1 MTDHGEILIS
11 TKELIDNAE
20 FNTSL
25 ETTDIIEPEQEIVLI
40 KANKSTHLFLI
51 NEFVKSNISKR
62 NYINPYNRNII
73 SFSDTDL
80 SKLNKLKREIIKSMK
95 NIPHEIFEKMINVM
109 KVIKEKDLQLIYF
122 NEITNIFNILLSA
135 IPFFESIEEIENI
148 NNIITDIENNLI
160 SSLDVFLEN
169 LNNDASVQENKKVID
184 YLTIPDQIKETY
196 NFMFSELVT
205 ILEQI
210 SELNIE
216 FENKDAI
223 LDIFKSMDH
232 IYIYLTN
239 HSINSEEQ
247 EIKVVCLLCVIEE
260 KINELKSL
268 I

>member
-1 MTDHGEILIS
+1 MTDHGEITIS
-11 TKELIDNAE
+11 TRDIIDSSE

-80 SKLNKLKREIIKSMK
+80 NILNKIKKDIIKSMK
-95 NIPHEIFEKMINVM
+95 NIPHEIFEKLVNVM

-135 IPFFESIEEIENI
+135 IPFFETIEEIDNI
-148 NNIITDIENNLI
+148 NNIITDIENNLLTT
-160 SSLDVFLEN
+160 LDVFLEN
-169 LNNDASVQENKKVID
+169 LNNETSVQENKKVID

-196 NFMFSELVT
+196 DFMFSELVT
-205 ILEQI
+205 ILERI

-216 FENKDAI
+216 FENKDTI

-232 IYIYLTN
+232 IYMYLTN
-239 HSINSEEQ
+239 NTINNEEQ
-247 EIKVVCLLCVIEE
+247 EVKVVCLLCIIEE
-260 KINELKSL
+260 KINDLKSL
-268 I
+268 V